1 MSYDLGVVGKN
12 IRCRRNEMGLTQN
25 ELGKAINHTGKQIS
39 KYEKSDGSADFPP
52 LDNLLKLCNR
62 LDCELG
68 YLLGEK
74 EYAAGTKTETIVQEY
89 TGLSHESLK
98 TIRELCCKEK
108 SNSFLM
114 NYELVNSSII
124 LNKLLCSPR
133 FVYLIAQLVEYEEEI
148 IDYQN
153 LESAAINE
161 VGKEA
166 WQQAPDLYQSKE
178 CKLNELSDN
187 QIRTIEL
194 FDDYLNKQREYKQRE
209 KIYRYNIHEEF
220 ELLVEDLYPRLHYNQ
235 NN

>member
-1 MSYDLGVVGKN
+1 MKWVLRKMNSVRQLITPVN
-12 IRCRRNEMGLTQN
+12 
-25 ELGKAINHTGKQIS
+25 
-39 KYEKSDGSADFPP
+39 KYLNMKKVTVAPTFLRWIIFSSFVIDWIANSVICLA
-52 LDNLLKLCNR
+52 K
-62 LDCELG
+62 
-68 YLLGEK
+68 K